1 MLPKLAVRD
10 LVLVAV
16 AGLLWWGLAGYSGGG
31 GWTADLAGLVGL
43 PLGLVAYV
51 LHEWGHLAGAV
62 ASGSRVRF
70 AGRLSSP
77 FVFSFDSRSNSRRQ
91 FLVMSAGGFIMTGA
105 AVWAVYALLPDGLL
119 ASRVARGTV
128 LFLALLGVVVELPLV
143 FLALGRRKLP
153 PVETFPAHRRERERA
168 AA

>member
-1 MLPKLAVRD
+1 MLPKLAARD

-16 AGLLWWGLAGYSGGG
+16 AGLLWWALAAFSAGE
-31 GWTADLAGLVGL
+31 GWRADLAGLTAGL

-51 LHEWGHLAGAV
+51 AHEWGHLAGAV

-70 AGRLSSP
+70 ASRLGSP
-77 FVFSFDSRSNSRRQ
+77 FVFSFDSRRNSRRQ
-91 FLVMSAGGFIMTGA
+91 FLVMSSGGFAMTALG
-105 AVWAVYALLPDGLL
+105 VWAVYALLPDGLL

-143 FLALGRRKLP
+143 FLALARRELP
-153 PVETFPAHRRERERA
+153 PVETFPAHRRERA